1 MAFQDILAAIDAITG
16 PDPVLS
22 VLAVSIVVALALL
35 WLWKQALA
43 RFYKAGISVAAL
55 AFVALFASVRFSVLW
70 LAGVTSAFLAVCL
83 FALPINYFWCAQ
95 RLDDII
101 GKADPALP
109 DCDYAAAFRLMNS
122 VDRNRL
128 SRRQLACLDK
138 DRVFCNIY
146 LGNNGV
152 AKKMLE
158 DENLEPAF
166 RHFALHIIADA
177 ACDRT
182 GSQAELESALAE
194 KSDKTDPFIKVQL
207 WHNRAVSYVVNGQ
220 FKVADDEFKKTY
232 REVKR
237 LGVRNK
243 SFLLLLFENATLN
256 KAKIGLP
263 DGGVEEGWGLI
274 EECEKALAPIDPNDL
289 GQLFNLR
296 LLFMRQ
302 IGANIG
308 DRNELY
314 LAEAE
319 STLSNASLSEQQRV
333 VAMAS
338 LGRIAWADG
347 LNPAPVL
354 DFFDGCDRF
363 SRVSDPDARYYA
375 HMNLRAMLSGLAVGD
390 RFPSALAESVMRYFR
405 DGGAEHDLDA
415 MEDGL
420 PPEAILRRS
429 QVLRERAAL
438 ALMVGES
445 VERAVSYADEAI
457 GLLEGS
463 LQVVA
468 ALECRWQL
476 ARLTLYDNPEV
487 AKLQLSIAE
496 ERLAALNKQ
505 PSLGY
510 PYFEMS
516 LCYALLGMRA
526 ECRGAYERAA
536 GFETP
541 MGHYAPGIRIN
552 RTAAAFCARFY
563 MLTEMLGNPEEV
575 RPLLKT
581 REGRAWLSR
590 YPNASSLSKTLL
602 CGRFLGYGDFV
613 PAMTR
618 LFLDEAG
625 KPYAETWLVIQEIG
639 LAFDL
644 DARKPGEEYG
654 LVFEIQ
660 KHPLVAD
667 GDALARVVARRGH
680 TVLDAR
686 CDLCNEGVLGVDDAT
701 AVFDVLEALD
711 ILAEG
716 RAPTLEDVMKSY
728 LESCV
733 DVPAGGWEAFAE
745 R

>member
-1 MAFQDILAAIDAITG
+1 M
-16 PDPVLS
+16 
-22 VLAVSIVVALALL
+22 
-35 WLWKQALA
+35 
-43 RFYKAGISVAAL
+43 
-55 AFVALFASVRFSVLW
+55 
-70 LAGVTSAFLAVCL
+70 
-83 FALPINYFWCAQ
+83 
-95 RLDDII
+95 
-101 GKADPALP
+101 
-109 DCDYAAAFRLMNS
+109 
-122 VDRNRL
+122 
-128 SRRQLACLDK
+128 
-138 DRVFCNIY
+138 
-146 LGNNGV
+146 
-152 AKKMLE
+152 
-158 DENLEPAF
+158 
-166 RHFALHIIADA
+166 
-177 ACDRT
+177 
-182 GSQAELESALAE
+182 
-194 KSDKTDPFIKVQL
+194 
-207 WHNRAVSYVVNGQ
+207 
-220 FKVADDEFKKTY
+220 
-232 REVKR
+232 
-237 LGVRNK
+237 
-243 SFLLLLFENATLN
+243 
-256 KAKIGLP
+256 P

-274 EECEKALAPIDPNDL
+274 DECEKALAPIGPNDF
-289 GQLFNLR
+289 GQFFNLR

-302 IGANIG
+302 IGASFK

-319 STLSNASLSEQQRV
+319 STLSNVSLSEQQRV

-347 LNPAPVL
+347 LDPAPVL
-354 DFFDGCDRF
+354 NFFEECDRF
-363 SRVSDPDARYYA
+363 LCVSEPDARYYA
-375 HMNLRAMLSGLAVGD
+375 HKNLSAMLSGLAVVD
-390 RFPSALAESVMRYFR
+390 HFPNTLAESVTRYFR
-405 DGGAEHDLDA
+405 DGGAEHDLDV

-445 VERAVSYADEAI
+445 VERAASYTDEAI

-463 LQVVA
+463 LQVIA

-476 ARLTLYDNPEV
+476 ARLTLYDKPEV
-487 AKLQLSIAE
+487 AKMQLSIAE

-510 PYFEMS
+510 PYYEMS

-526 ECRGAYERAA
+526 ECRGAYEKAA

-541 MGHYAPGIRIN
+541 MGHYAPGIRVN

-575 RPLLKT
+575 CPLLKT

-590 YPNASSLSKTLL
+590 YPKVSSLSKTLL
-602 CGRFLGYGDFV
+602 CGKFLGYGDFV

-618 LFLDEAG
+618 LFLDETG
-625 KPYAETWLVIQEIG
+625 KPNAETWLVVKEIG

-644 DARKPGEEYG
+644 DSRKPGEEYG

-660 KHPLVAD
+660 RHPLVAD
-667 GDALARVVARRGH
+667 GDALARVAARRGH

-686 CDLCNEGVLGVDDAT
+686 LNLCNKDFLGADDAA
-701 AVFDVLEALD
+701 AVFDVLDALG

-716 RAPTLEDVMKSY
+716 RVPTLEDIMKSY

-733 DVPAGGWEAFAE
+733 DVSAGGWGTFAE